1 MHCHIDKHMVEG
13 MALMLNES
21 FENLHDLPKDMPTC
35 HSFKNHPIVGDEP
48 PRKGLLINIFNSLMQ
63 KKHSHISEYD
73 FPFKFKNC

>member
-35 HSFKNHPIVGDEP
+35 HSFKNQPTVGDEHL
-48 PRKGLLINIFNSLMQ
+48 PRGLLLIIFKSFMQ
-63 KKHSHISEYD
+63 K
-73 FPFKFKNC
+73 